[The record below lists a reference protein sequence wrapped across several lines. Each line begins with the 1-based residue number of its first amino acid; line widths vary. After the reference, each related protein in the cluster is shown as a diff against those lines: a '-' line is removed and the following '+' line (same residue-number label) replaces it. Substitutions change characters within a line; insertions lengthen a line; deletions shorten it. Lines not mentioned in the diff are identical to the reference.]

1 LLGFLLDLDFSFFL
15 LYSYLGL
22 LKKKTHTK
30 LILDL
35 FFIINIIQDVSIPTE
50 VTDID
55 AVDDT
60 GPSRKQRVKKKWSQI
75 KKVIFF
81 FLIEFKL

>member
-1 LLGFLLDLDFSFFL
+1 
-15 LYSYLGL
+15 
-22 LKKKTHTK
+22 
-30 LILDL
+30 
-35 FFIINIIQDVSIPTE
+35 VSLPTE

-75 KKVIFF
+75 KKVNFLFCVGTFFLIFF
-81 FLIEFKL
+81 FVFFNFNSSKGEQL